1 MLFSFFLFR
10 SKWKEII
17 NNTKNPSCFM
27 FGSWSKKL
35 SYTDYCYP
43 TGSNE
48 ILPIQYLHH
57 KRVQSSEKRAQSSK
71 KAQLLAEERVA
82 EVEGRLEGVELKL
95 VEAASLNLAQ
105 ADQIV
110 DLKSAFEACENKWY
124 DEGFADAEKSVEPVV
139 HQARL
144 HGFGEGWLAA
154 FQVMGVLE
162 DSPLRDPG

>member
-1 MLFSFFLFR
+1 M
-10 SKWKEII
+10 
-17 NNTKNPSCFM
+17 
-27 FGSWSKKL
+27 
-35 SYTDYCYP
+35 
-43 TGSNE
+43 
-48 ILPIQYLHH
+48 
-57 KRVQSSEKRAQSSK
+57 
-71 KAQLLAEERVA
+71 
-82 EVEGRLEGVELKL
+82 EGRLEGVELKL

-144 HGFGEGWLAA
+144 HGFREGWLAA